1 MRATYLEL
9 RPAALSHNLELVRE
23 KAPGSQLCAMVKSDG
38 YGHGLVLAARAFAKA
53 DRLGVAVMAEACAIR
68 AAGITTPITVVEG
81 FFDVEEVAQ
90 AVALGD
96 VACIVHS
103 RWQVDLLQSIA
114 LDPRHNDLHKTL
126 LETPLEVWPVHD
138 SGMHRLGMS
147 AEQLQAQCVRL
158 MAMSQVNV
166 TTIMTHLACA
176 DMADDALSERQ
187 IAPCLALADTLGL
200 AASIGNS
207 AGLWRYAASR
217 TQLVRPGI
225 ILYGASPF
233 AHLSAATMGLKVTQS
248 LSARLIAINAIAAEE
263 AVGYGSR
270 WRSRR
275 PSRMGVV
282 AIGYGDGYPRHAPDG
297 TPVAVATANG
307 MQRCSIAGRVSM
319 DMLTID
325 LTDIPAAQVGDRVEL
340 WGDTISIDEVATC
353 CDTISYELFCRLTQ
367 RPERIIK

>member
-9 RPAALSHNLELVRE
+9 RPAALRHNLEVVRK
-23 KAPGSQLCAMVKSDG
+23 KAPESQLCAMVKSNG
-38 YGHGLVLAARAFAKA
+38 YGHGLVLAAQAFANA
-53 DRLGVAVMAEACAIR
+53 DRLGVAVMAEAAELR

-90 AVALGD
+90 AASLGD
-96 VACIVHS
+96 VACVVHS
-103 RWQVDLLQSIA
+103 LWQVDLLENIA
-114 LDPRHNDLHKTL
+114 KESRHDALYRTL
-126 LETPLEVWPVHD
+126 QQTPLEVWPVHD
-138 SGMHRLGMS
+138 SGMHRLGMP
-147 AEQLQAQCVRL
+147 AERLEAQCARL
-158 MAMSQVNV
+158 MSMPQVRV

-176 DMADDALSERQ
+176 DMADDELSVRQ
-187 IAPCLALADTLGL
+187 INPCVELAEKLGL

-207 AGLWRYAASR
+207 AGLWRYMESR

-233 AHLSAATMGLKVTQS
+233 AHLSAADMGLRVTQS
-248 LSARLIAINAIAAEE
+248 LSARLIAINDIAAEE

-270 WRSRR
+270 WRSLR

-307 MQRCSIAGRVSM
+307 IERCAIAGRVSM

-325 LTDIPAAQVGDRVEL
+325 LTDIPAAKVGDRVEL
-340 WGDTISIDEVATC
+340 WGDNVSVDEVASC

-367 RPERIIK
+367 RPERVIK